1 MRNRILRWRPVALAG
16 LSTLLVAIAACTTL
30 PAPKYSRH
38 VFPKGEAFVGD
49 AKRPYQTLGLVRA
62 KVEFPTLDPGR
73 DEQDLCKNYY
83 NAAVQDL
90 VKHARKAGGDAV
102 INVKSVVFLEDGR
115 AETHKSPECSDDGQ
129 EGQIL
134 TQGIAVKWLPEPSPS
149 SAPASA
155 PGPARR

>member
-1 MRNRILRWRPVALAG
+1 MRADWISVLRRR
-16 LSTLLVAIAACTTL
+16 SVAIAGEAALLAGFWACTTL
-30 PAPKYSRH
+30 PAPKYSKH
-38 VFPKGEAFVGD
+38 AFPKGEAFVGD
-49 AKRPYQTLGLVRA
+49 AKRPYQALGLVRA

-73 DEQDLCKNYY
+73 DEQELCKNYY

-115 AETHKSPECSDDGQ
+115 AETHKTPECSDDGQ

-134 TQGIAVKWLPEPSPS
+134 TQGIAVKWLPEPRPS
-149 SAPASA
+149 TA
-155 PGPARR
+155 PGR